1 MKVAEEFIEEIF
13 LKEVLIKNAWHF
25 NEKYNFTDFEKFWNI
40 YFELL

>member
-25 NEKYNFTDFEKFWNI
+25 NEKYNSVE
-40 YFELL
+40 